1 MKKTEPVL
9 PNASLNAARANE
21 ADVYIHNQDSERV
34 SLASKIVHPA
44 ELSQAELSVWDTLSQ
59 QVASLRNPFL
69 SSCFVQALAAVRQR
83 VYVGVIEREGAPAAF
98 FPFQFQSA
106 LHEAARI
113 ASPAGEYMAGYAG
126 LIAAPNF
133 RITGPGLLRRFGLM
147 YIRIPYIEE
156 SQSKYGLQLARSAP
170 GHLIRLDRGPQA
182 YWDDL
187 KSSNKKF
194 VAELARRERQVVRD
208 FGAPRFRFSERNWAE
223 ALEQVMK
230 YKSEQ
235 YRRTGR
241 QDLFADRWRR
251 DLLYAIARRPH
262 PACTAVISTLYA
274 GQTWLASHY
283 GLRSGPVLYYYF
295 PVYNPELHRYSPGH
309 LLLKAIIDASAD
321 EGISLIDRGAGDTQ
335 AKRDFSTG
343 THMIFRTAWSRPG
356 LRSFVYRAGCSLM
369 WRLSAA
375 HSRPSESIRA

>member
-1 MKKTEPVL
+1 MPDPGIHV
-9 PNASLNAARANE
+9 ARVSE
-21 ADVYIHNQDSERV
+21 AIAYHRQASERV
-34 SLASKIVHPA
+34 TLASKIVSPA
-44 ELSQAELSVWDTLSQ
+44 ELSEAELSFWDALSQ
-59 QVASLRNPFL
+59 QVPALQNPFL
-69 SSCFVQALAAVRQR
+69 SSRFVRALAEVRHR
-83 VYVGVIEREGAPAAF
+83 VYVGVIERDGAPAAF

-126 LIAAPNF
+126 LIAASDF

-156 SQSKYGLQLARSAP
+156 SQSNYGLELARSEP
-170 GHLIRLDRGPQA
+170 GHLIQLERGPQA

-187 KSSNKKF
+187 KSKNKKF
-194 VAELARRERQVVRD
+194 LAELARRERQLAHEC
-208 FGAPRFRFSERNWAE
+208 GALRFCFSERNWVD

-295 PVYNPELHRYSPGH
+295 PVYNPELRRYSPGH
-309 LLLKAIIDASAD
+309 LLLKAIIDSSAD
-321 EGISLIDRGAGDTQ
+321 EGISLINRGAGDTQ

-356 LRSFVYRAGCSLM
+356 LRSFLYRAGCSLL
-369 WRLSAA
+369 WRLSAVQ
-375 HSRPSESIRA
+375 SRPSESLRA